1 MTKDD
6 NHRAAGSF
14 KLSLLET
21 LNGDPRLPPTAIKVI
36 LSYLPFI
43 TDPDKDNAYRSNVD
57 LQVDTGLGGSTI
69 RGFQKLLVSLD
80 YMETDGA
87 TATGCMKYKVK
98 LTAANVRYVA
108 DQKLIAKAKLQDA
121 NAARKEA
128 ERKKKAERAPD
139 SDTPSNGEG
148 ARIWTPRAPDSDT
161 LGRQN
166 LTPSNLY
173 DHLEDHPESCVSAVN
188 DAYGGPSAS
197 FEPIATTV
205 PMDSQGDSAN
215 LSAVDSNMGEKEER
229 KTNLYAAMKDGEIE
243 AYPIPTTES
252 DLTAFMKRIV
262 TECGNLDSEA
272 LYEIRRKF
280 MAGELTDADIDQA
293 RKAAA

>member
-43 TDPDKDNAYRSNVD
+43 TDPDKDSAYRSNVD

-69 RGFQKLLVSLD
+69 RGFQKLLVGLD

-108 DQKLIAKAKLQDA
+108 DQKLITKAKLQNA

-128 ERKKKAERAPD
+128 ERKKKAERAPE

-148 ARIWTPRAPDSDT
+148 ARIWTPRAPESDT

-173 DHLEDHPESCVSAVN
+173 DHLEDHPESSVSAGH
-188 DAYGGPSAS
+188 GGGYAGPTDSFDPIGSQTVACSRDPSS
-197 FEPIATTV
+197 
-205 PMDSQGDSAN
+205 
-215 LSAVDSNMGEKEER
+215 VDSDMGEKEEG
-229 KTNLYAAMKDGEIE
+229 KINLYAAMKDGEID